1 MSRYKINKFP
11 KSRIATI
18 DVCEIGKQKHHI
30 AGMIEIDVSESREK
44 IKKYK
49 RVAGRISFT
58 AWLIKT
64 ISLTLKEYE
73 NAAAYL
79 KGNRKIVVF
88 NDINISIVVEKKING
103 QKVPMPVIIEKA
115 NERTIESITK
125 QISDAQDSVLT
136 TQDIVL
142 QRKSDWMERFYYI
155 LPGFVRRSVWRF
167 LLKHPQMAFNR
178 MGNVAI
184 TSVSMMGNV
193 SGWFIP
199 VSVHPVCF
207 GISSIMKKP
216 VVVDDKIEIREMLNM
231 TILLDHDVFDGAP
244 MARFI
249 SDLSK
254 NIKNGTGL

>member
-1 MSRYKINKFP
+1 MSEYKIHKFP

-30 AGMIEIDVSESREK
+30 AGMIEIDISESKGK
-44 IKKYK
+44 IRKYK
-49 RVAGRISFT
+49 RETGRISFT

-73 NAAAYL
+73 AAAAYL
-79 KGNRKIVVF
+79 KGSRKIVIF
-88 NDINISIVVEKKING
+88 NDINISIIVEKKIRG

-125 QISDAQDSVLT
+125 QISEAQESVLT
-136 TQDIVL
+136 EKDIVL
-142 QRKSDWMERFYYI
+142 HRKSDRMERFYYL

-167 LLKHPQMAFNR
+167 LLKHPQMAFSR

-207 GISSIMKKP
+207 GISSVMKKP

-231 TILLDHDVFDGAP
+231 TILLDHDVFDGAN